1 MASDTD
7 NLKGKVA
14 RTIKWN
20 LVDRVAQ
27 QVLYA
32 VTGVVLARMLT
43 QEEFGLVGALVVFQA
58 FAMMMVDSGFSSALI
73 QRKSPHHLDY
83 TTVFWFNMGV
93 ATGLYAI
100 LWFTLPV
107 IAGIFGGD
115 PRLVPLGRVLF
126 ASLPL
131 NAAGIVQANLLMK
144 AMNVKPITVA
154 NSFGLVGG
162 AVVGIWMAVRG
173 YGAWAIVGQTLTV
186 AAGKSVTLWFSARW
200 IPGLAFSMRR
210 LRSFFTVGSGV
221 MVTSFLSTFFQNVC
235 SFFIGNRAGLVS
247 LGYFTQAD
255 KWSKMGVMSLSQTLT
270 SSFLPALSQVQDDPE
285 RFSRH
290 TRKMNRLTAY
300 AAFPAMGLLAVVAEP
315 VFHALFGLKW
325 DYAIP
330 LFQILCLR
338 GIFTILTLVYAH
350 YILALGRTRLMVWS
364 ESVRNILSLVAILV
378 TLPVISNLQI
388 FLWGQFIASAIA
400 WGYTVRL
407 AARVTGRT
415 IMSFLDD
422 LWLALVLAVLAC
434 ACAALIS
441 VANPWAELS
450 IRLLVGCG
458 VYFVLSLV
466 NPIQR
471 EGLKSLR
478 GQQLH

>member
-1 MASDTD
+1 MAADTD
-7 NLKGKVA
+7 SLKGKVA

-73 QRKSPHHLDY
+73 QRKSPRALDY

-93 ATGLYAI
+93 ALTLYII
-100 LWFTLPV
+100 LWFTLPA
-107 IAGIFGGD
+107 IANIFGGD

-126 ASLPL
+126 VSLPL
-131 NAAGIVQANLLMK
+131 NAAGIVQANRLMK

-154 NSFGLVGG
+154 NSFGLIGG

-173 YGAWAIVGQTLTV
+173 CGAWAIVGQTLTL
-186 AAGKSVTLWFSARW
+186 ATGKSVMLWFATRW
-200 IPGLAFSMRR
+200 VPRFAFSMRR
-210 LRSFFTVGSGV
+210 LRSFFSVGSGV
-221 MVTSFLSTFFQNVC
+221 MVTSFLNTFFQNIC

-285 RFSRH
+285 RFARH

-300 AAFPAMGLLAVVAEP
+300 AAFPAMGLLAVVATP
-315 VFHALFGLKW
+315 VFHALFGQKW

-338 GIFTILTLVYAH
+338 GIFTILTLVYAN

-364 ESVRNILSLVAILV
+364 ESVRNGLSLVAILV
-378 TLPVISNLQI
+378 TLPVISDLQL
-388 FLWGQFIASAIA
+388 FLWGQLAASALA
-400 WGYTVRL
+400 WVYTIWL
-407 AARVTGRT
+407 AARVSGRT
-415 IMSFLDD
+415 VPSFLND
-422 LWLALVLAVLAC
+422 LWLALLLATAAC
-434 ACAALIS
+434 ACAALINI
-441 VANPWAELS
+441 ANPWAELS
-450 IRLLVGCG
+450 VRLLAGCG
-458 VYFVLSLV
+458 AYFVLSLV

-471 EGLKSLR
+471 EGIRSMR
-478 GQQLH
+478 GHLD

>member
-1 MASDTD
+1 MAADND

-73 QRKSPHHLDY
+73 QRKTPRALDY

-93 ATGLYAI
+93 AVALYII
-100 LWFTLPV
+100 LWFTLPA
-107 IAGIFGGD
+107 IAGLFGGD
-115 PRLVPLGRVLF
+115 PRLIPLGRVLF

-131 NAAGIVQANLLMK
+131 NAAGIVQANRLMK
-144 AMNVKPITVA
+144 AMNVKPVTVA
-154 NSFGLVGG
+154 NSFGLTGG

-173 YGAWAIVGQTLTV
+173 YGAWAIVGQTLTL
-186 AAGKSVTLWFSARW
+186 AAGKSFMLWRATRW
-200 IPGLAFSMRR
+200 VPAMAFSLKR
-210 LRSFFTVGSGV
+210 LRGFFNVGSGV
-221 MVTSFLSTFFQNVC
+221 MLTSFLSTVYQNIC
-235 SFFIGNRAGLVS
+235 SFFVGNRAGLVA

-285 RFSRH
+285 RFARH
-290 TRKMNRLTAY
+290 TVKMNRLTAY
-300 AAFPAMGLLAVVAEP
+300 ATFPAMALLAALAAP
-315 VFHALFGLKW
+315 IFHALFGHKW
-325 DYAIP
+325 DYAIQ
-330 LFQILCLR
+330 LFQILCVR

-364 ESVRNILSLVAILV
+364 EGARNILALVAILI
-378 TLPVISNLQI
+378 TLPVISNLDI
-388 FLWGQFIASAIA
+388 FLWGQLAASALA
-400 WGYTVRL
+400 WAFTLYIC
-407 AARVTGRT
+407 ARAISRSVL
-415 IMSFLDD
+415 SFLSDIWMP
-422 LWLALVLAVLAC
+422 LLFAAAASAC
-434 ACAALIS
+434 ALWIS
-441 VANPWAELS
+441 VVNPWAEMAL
-450 IRLLVGCG
+450 RLLVGGG
-458 VYFVLSLV
+458 VYMLLSLF

-471 EGLKSLR
+471 EVLSMLR
-478 GQQLH
+478 R